1 MEILLKRAYEPASP
15 EDGVRVLVDRLW
27 PRGISRERAA
37 LDGWAK
43 QAAPSPELRTEWHH
57 DPDGRSPERF
67 AVFAARYR
75 AELDSGTGLEALD
88 ELAGLARSA
97 PRLTLVYGAKD
108 PVRNHAVVLREA
120 LLDRIAATGGD
131 PAGRTRP

>member
-37 LDGWAK
+37 LDDWAK

-57 DPDGRSPERF
+57 DPDGRSPEHF
-67 AVFAARYR
+67 AAFAARYR
-75 AELDSGTGLEALD
+75 AELATDTGLEALD
-88 ELAGLARSA
+88 SLADLARSA
-97 PRLTLVYGAKD
+97 ARLTLVYGAKD
-108 PVRNHAVVLREA
+108 PAMNHAVVLREA
-120 LLDRIAATGGD
+120 LLDRIAAGGD
-131 PAGRTRP
+131 PARRTQR